1 MRKIFSSFKKAA
13 KWYMNAMVETS
24 AMCPSCMIPA
34 NAYLYM
40 DKMNKK
46 ETNNKRSKAA

>member
-34 NAYLYM
+34 NAFVYM

-46 ETNNKRSKAA
+46 EVNKRSKAA